1 MSTDDRMQ
9 ITELFSRLNLLL
21 DDKRWDD
28 VHTVFTTDMS
38 VYSPRNGEIHGL
50 DDLVDFMRKAEVA
63 EEHTQH
69 VTTDVVVDVD
79 GSTAAASANSVVHFF
94 REGEAPHRTS
104 GLRLDCTAV
113 RTETGWRLSE
123 SRTRLLWMR

>member
-1 MSTDDRMQ
+1 MNDRIE

-21 DDKRWDD
+21 DDKRWDE
-28 VHTVFTTDMS
+28 VHTVFTTDIS

-50 DDLVDFMRKAEVA
+50 DDLVDFMCKAEVA

-79 GSTAAASANSVVHFF
+79 GSRAAASANSVVHFF

-113 RTETGWRLSE
+113 RTETGRRLSE
-123 SRTRLLWMR
+123 SRTTLRWTRKE